1 MTVEGWWYSVEGRRF
16 GPVARDDVLQKALAA
31 AEGDDFLVW
40 TQGLSDWRSLKDL
53 DALHDTLSYLL
64 GKDAPDHDGP
74 AKPAAPSKV
83 TAEAAAS
90 YIARCIAPQRE
101 WYDRK
106 ARNAKRLHYF
116 FVGTQ
121 MLATTSIPFVNY
133 MTRSLVAS
141 TSLAVIAAAATG
153 FSQILRVQQRWIAY
167 RSAASALEALQLHYE
182 LRLPPFDGADCH
194 DKLIVEGDKIIG
206 EEGAKWMS
214 GIPTT
219 RPSALPSAI
228 ALPSDN

>member
-1 MTVEGWWYSVEGRRF
+1 MTVEVWWYSVDGRRF

-31 AEGDDFLVW
+31 AEGDNLLIW
-40 TQGLSDWRSLKDL
+40 TQGLSDWRSLKEL
-53 DALHDTLSYLL
+53 DALQETLSHLL
-64 GKDAPDHDGP
+64 GKAGRENDGP
-74 AKPAAPSKV
+74 AKLAGPSKV
-83 TAEAAAS
+83 SAEAAAS
-90 YIARCIAPQRE
+90 YIARCIAPQRD

-106 ARNAKRLHYF
+106 ARNAKWLHYF

-133 MTRSLVAS
+133 MTRSLLAS
-141 TSLAVIAAAATG
+141 TSLAVVAAAATG
-153 FSQILRVQQRWIAY
+153 FSQMLRVHQRWIAY

-214 GIPTT
+214 AIPTT

-228 ALPSDN
+228 SLPSDN